1 MKKIFLFLSFVFL
14 FNLVSVADE
23 GMWIPLFIKNNESRM
38 KGMGMKISAEDIYS
52 TNHSSLKDAIVLF
65 GRGCTGELISDE
77 GLLIT
82 NHHCGYNQIQAHST
96 VENDYLKN
104 GFWAQNK
111 NEELVNKGLTVTFLV
126 RMDDVTAQ
134 VLDGIDPKLTESE
147 RAKAVEKNVKKI
159 CDEAVKGTHYQAVV
173 KDFYN
178 GNQYFL
184 FVNEVFKDVRLVG
197 APPSSIGK
205 FGGDTDNWMWP
216 RHTGDF
222 SLFRIYADKDN
233 KPADY
238 APDNVPYKP
247 AKSFPVSIK
256 GVEKGDFTFVY
267 GFPGTTNQFATSYE
281 VELIKELENP
291 IAIDMRDMRL
301 KIIDARSKGS
311 DLIRIQYAAKYANIA
326 NGWKK
331 WIGENRGLQ
340 KLRTIENKKKFEQA
354 FTEWTQQ
361 NEALKK
367 KYGGILPMYKEIYAN
382 LYHSRRTLKFFIEA
396 GLGSEI
402 IGFAWKFNNLVKL
415 SCQKITDPKEIERA
429 VDLLKATTEE
439 YFKNY
444 DPETDKLLFINTM
457 HAYFDSFNAEN
468 LPVCLDKVRLT
479 YKADFNVYANYIFGK
494 SSLSS
499 KEKTLAYLSSYQPK
513 KLLKI
518 ERDPAFVLA
527 KNLFTHYFD
536 NVYPDLIRYEDQLDS
551 LNRIYLQGLFEM
563 QKEKTFYP
571 DANLTLRVT
580 YGKVDDYYPFD
591 GVKYTHYT
599 TLDGIFEKEKLE
611 FDDYQVHPRLRELY
625 SNRDYGRYGKN
636 NSMPVCFIA
645 SNHTTGG
652 NSGSPV
658 INAEGQLVGINFDRN
673 WEGTMSDLNYDAS
686 QCRNISLDMRYVLFI
701 IDKFAGARHLI
712 DEMKV
717 VE

>member
-1 MKKIFLFLSFVFL
+1 MKKIFLLLSFAFI
-14 FNLVSVADE
+14 FNLFSVADE

-38 KGMGMKISAEDIYS
+38 KGMGMKISADDIYS
-52 TNHSSLKDAIVLF
+52 TNHSSLKDAVVLF

-82 NHHCGYNQIQAHST
+82 NHHCGYSQIQAHST
-96 VENDYLKN
+96 LENDYLKN
-104 GFWAQNK
+104 GFWAQNRK
-111 NEELVNKGLTVTFLV
+111 EELVNKGLTVTFLV
-126 RMDDVTAQ
+126 RMEDVTDL
-134 VLDGIDPKLTESE
+134 VLRNVDPKLTEAE
-147 RAKAVEKNVKKI
+147 RAKAVEKNIKKI
-159 CDEAVKGTHYQAVV
+159 CDEAVKGTHYQAVI

-205 FGGDTDNWMWP
+205 FGGDADNWMWP

-222 SLFRIYADKDN
+222 SIFRIYAGKDN
-233 KPADY
+233 KPAEY

-291 IAIDMRDMRL
+291 IAINMRDMRL

-340 KLRTIENKKKFEQA
+340 KLRTIDNKKKFEQA
-354 FTEWTQQ
+354 FEEWSLQ
-361 NEALKK
+361 NDALKK
-367 KYGGILPMYKEIYAN
+367 KYYYILPMYKDIYTQ
-382 LYHSRRTLKFFIEA
+382 LYNSRRALKYFIEA

-415 SCQKITDPKEIERA
+415 SHQKNADAKEIEKA
-429 VDLLKATTEE
+429 VQLLQATTEE

-444 DPETDKLLFINTM
+444 DLETDRLLFINTM
-457 HAYFDSFNAEN
+457 KAYYNSYNNEN
-468 LPVCLDKVRLT
+468 LPAGLAKIRDAFKE
-479 YKADFNVYANYIFGK
+479 DFNGYTDFLFSK
-494 SSLSS
+494 SALAS
-499 KEKTLAYLSSYQPK
+499 KNKTMALLDGYQIK
-513 KLLKI
+513 KLKKI
-518 ERDPAFVLA
+518 EKDPAFVLA
-527 KNLFTHYFD
+527 SSLFTHYFD
-536 NVYPDLIRYEDQLDS
+536 KVYPDLIRYEDQLDS
-551 LNRIYLQGLFEM
+551 LNRIYLQGLIEM
-563 QKEKTFYP
+563 QNEKTFYP

-580 YGKVDDYYPFD
+580 YGKVDDYFPFD
-591 GVKYTHYT
+591 T

-611 FDDYQVHPRLRELY
+611 YDDYQVHPKLRELY
-625 SNRDYGRYGKN
+625 NARDFGRYGKN
-636 NSMPVCFIA
+636 NTMPVCFIA

-658 INAEGQLVGINFDRN
+658 INAEGQLIGINFDRN

-701 IDKFAGARHLI
+701 IDKFAGAGHLI
-712 DEMKV
+712 DEMKIV
-717 VE
+717 Q